1 MKPTYQRKRQPR
13 QSLRVVK
20 SNRASVSTPG
30 LSEEALPTGVP
41 NPQPFVP
48 ARPAFRHLR
57 GYSIDPALMVR
68 LQTAPVGEITFKIPW
83 EPLKPGPIGEY
94 LEVIDVDPPSGCFYE
109 PVDLSHQSVLA
120 QDGLTPSEG
129 IPQFHQQMV
138 YAVASLTIR
147 NFERALG
154 RRSLWRAGP
163 PPPHKNRKDDSTYVQ
178 RLRIYPH
185 ALREQNAYYSPAKIG
200 LLFGYFKAADDD
212 PSDHVPGG
220 MVFTCLSHDIVAHET
235 THALLDG
242 MHRKFLNPTNPD
254 VRAFHEGFAD
264 IVAMLQHF
272 TFPDLLRHQ
281 IAATKGDL
289 RSHENVLG
297 QLAGEFGRST
307 GMRSALRDA
316 IGKRDKDTGLW
327 KPHVPDPAE
336 YEETLEAH
344 DRGAILVA
352 AVFDAFLGIYALRT
366 EDLLRLAT
374 GGSGVLPPGALH
386 PDLIGRLADEAA
398 KAAQHVLTMCIR
410 ALDYCPPVDITFGEF
425 LRAVITADTD
435 AVPDDD
441 MRYRVAFVEAFR
453 RRGIYPRDLRT
464 LSPESLLWRTPEG
477 DEIRPSARL
486 QDSLRLLQQSAA
498 QFLFAQSDDGRLEPR
513 ETIFQMQRRMRAALH
528 DWLAAHIKNDPAGA
542 KDAKFLGIDPSSGFE
557 VHTARFA
564 LRPGPDGDIDAQL
577 LVGILQETTVPS
589 DPAVPGSQPMPFEGG
604 CTIIGDLRRLK
615 IRYCVR
621 KNVRSTTRQARQQEF
636 AVSRQQSLR
645 TTYFGSGDSG
655 EPFAGLHRGMEP

>member
-1 MKPTYQRKRQPR
+1 MVSAP
-13 QSLRVVK
+13 VV
-20 SNRASVSTPG
+20 P
-30 LSEEALPTGVP
+30 EETLPAGVP

-68 LQTAPVGEITFKIPW
+68 LQTAPIGEITFKVPW
-83 EPLKPGPIGEY
+83 EPLDPGPVGEY

-163 PPPHKNRKDDSTYVQ
+163 PPPGANRKDDSVYVQ
-178 RLRIYPH
+178 RLRVYPH
-185 ALREQNAYYSPAKIG
+185 ALREQNAFYSPAKIG

-212 PSDHVPGG
+212 PGDHVPGG
-220 MVFTCLSHDIVAHET
+220 MVFTCLSHDIIAHET

-281 IAATKGDL
+281 IAATRGDL
-289 RSHENVLG
+289 RSHENILG

-316 IGKRDKDTGLW
+316 IGKIDKATGLW
-327 KPHVPDPAE
+327 KPHVPDPSE
-336 YEETLEAH
+336 YEQTLEAH

-374 GGSGVLPPGALH
+374 GGTGVLPAGALH
-386 PDLIGRLADEAA
+386 PDLVGRLADEAA
-398 KAAQHVLTMCIR
+398 KSAQHVLTMCIR

-477 DEIRPSARL
+477 DEIRPSAKL
-486 QDSLRLLQQSAA
+486 QDSLRLLQQNAA
-498 QFLFAQSDDGRLEPR
+498 DFLFAQSADGRLEPR
-513 ETIFQMQRRMRAALH
+513 ETIFKLQRGMRAALH
-528 DWLAAHIKNDPAGA
+528 AWLDTHIKNDPDG
-542 KDAKFLGIDPSSGFE
+542 KTDAKFLGIDPSRGFE

-577 LVGILQETTVPS
+577 LVGILQESSIPS
-589 DPAVPGSQPMPFEGG
+589 DPTVPGSQPLPFEGG

-636 AVSRQQSLR
+636 AMSRQQSLR
-645 TTYFGSGDSG
+645 NTYFGTPDLTTDAARDPG
-655 EPFAGLHRGMEP
+655 EPFAGLHRGMER